1 MNIHI
6 DHKGKISEGIERR
19 LKDLLTYLK
28 ANQDNNQYSTKEMS
42 AYDYSVL
49 KGEIEHILEYFED

>member
-6 DHKGKISEGIERR
+6 NHKGKISEGIESR
-19 LKDLLTYLK
+19 LKDLLDYLK
-28 ANQDNNQYSTKEMS
+28 THQDLNKYSTKEMS